1 MAAAPCRRILAQV
14 KDKLNKTYSVPVRTS
29 VTTTT
34 GAMLN
39 KPPVT
44 KFSMIKIMSTV
55 VPFLYLGAT
64 VSKKGAAFLEEN
76 DIFVPDDDDDD

>member
-1 MAAAPCRRILAQV
+1 MAAAPCRRILGRLQE
-14 KDKLNKTYSVPVRTS
+14 KLKKPTTELKRNS

-39 KPPVT
+39 KPVVT
-44 KFSMIKIMSTV
+44 KFGMIKIMSTV

-64 VSKKGAAFLEEN
+64 VSRKGAAFLEEN

>member
-14 KDKLNKTYSVPVRTS
+14 KDKLHKTSVPVRTS

-55 VPFLYLGAT
+55 VPFLYLGAS
-64 VSKKGAAFLEEN
+64 VSRKGAAFLEEN